1 MLLNSLLINKFI
13 SIFTK
18 KGKKAKIE
26 KHFLKIQLKISNKNI
41 SSLQI
46 LTLAILNLKPLLELR
61 KVKKKRKNFTVPFP
75 INTFRQISFA
85 IKLIKKSIKNKRFF
99 QDTLAN
105 ELIDCCNNKGF
116 CLKNMKKFHELIL
129 RNRIYKHYRWF

>member
-1 MLLNSLLINKFI
+1 M
-13 SIFTK
+13 K

-26 KHFLKIQLKISNKNI
+26 KHFFKLQLKILNKDI
-41 SSLQI
+41 SSLQV

-75 INTFRQISFA
+75 INTRRQISLA
-85 IKLIKKSIKNKRFF
+85 IKLIKNNIKNKNFF
-99 QDTLAN
+99 VNILAE

-116 CLKNMKKFHELIL
+116 CIKNMRQSHELIL

>member
-1 MLLNSLLINKFI
+1 MLNSLLINKFI
-13 SIFTK
+13 SIFMK

-41 SSLQI
+41 SPLQVI
-46 LTLAILNLKPLLELR
+46 TLAILNLKPLLELR

-75 INTFRQISFA
+75 VNIHRQISLA
-85 IKLIKKSIKNKRFF
+85 IKLIKNNVKNKFF
-99 QDTLAN
+99 FEDTLAE
-105 ELIDCCNNKGF
+105 ELIDCFNNKGF
-116 CLKNMKKFHELIL
+116 CLKNIRQSHKLIL